1 MKTNLKSLDTLT
13 DLAQKNVDL
22 KRRDVERKTKL
33 VSSQAGSQADLDTAL
48 ATVVTAQLQAEY
60 ATQQRDTT
68 LNQLL
73 GDPNLPLEKYPEYAQ
88 AKAVLD
94 NAQRDF
100 DHTIV
105 RAPMSGTATQVDN
118 IQLGRFVAA
127 GTPVLSVIDDQAPWV
142 EADPKETDLT
152 YLRVGQKATLDVD
165 SFPDDH
171 LHRHRRGSE
180 PRHRC
185 AILDP
190 AAAERDRELGEGRAA
205 RPGANCLRQERRH
218 ETVALRYERERR
230 DRHRPQPAAISV
242 RAGERAKMTA
252 HFASMDPKLRRILI
266 TVCTMTAT
274 VMQAL
279 DTTIANV
286 ALPYMQGSL
295 SASLDQINW
304 VLTSYIVAAAIM
316 TAPIGWLADRFGRKM
331 LFIICVGGFTI
342 ASFLCALAQN
352 IEQMVLFR
360 LLQGMAG
367 AALVPLSQSVL
378 LDAYSAEERGQAMAI
393 WGVGVMLGPIM
404 GPTLGAW
411 LTDNYSWHWVFLIN
425 LPIGVITV
433 LGMMFFMDETKKQ
446 AHLRFDWFGF
456 AALAAGI
463 GSLQLLLDRGE
474 QVGWFDANE
483 IWIEAI
489 VAIVGFYYFF
499 AHSLTAKEPF
509 VRFEMF
515 KDRNFVSGCIFMV
528 VIGVV
533 LFGTMA
539 LVTPFMQNLLGFPIQ
554 TAGFLLGSRGVG
566 TLLTMMVAP
575 RLMRMVQPRYLILC
589 GLLLAGG
596 TLYYM
601 TGFSLDVTKTTI
613 VVTSVIQGIGLGLL
627 FVPIST
633 VAFATLPGHL
643 RTGATAITTL
653 TRNIGSSIGIS
664 MVIAN
669 LTSKTTEM
677 HARLAEQVTPFND
690 ALQMPD
696 VAANLDVHTDAGR
709 ALLDMIVTQQAAMLA
724 YLNDFKLLM
733 ILTLA
738 VIPLVLIIGTVP
750 RTPGAKPEH
759 AAID

>member
-1 MKTNLKSLDTLT
+1 
-13 DLAQKNVDL
+13 
-22 KRRDVERKTKL
+22 
-33 VSSQAGSQADLDTAL
+33 
-48 ATVVTAQLQAEY
+48 
-60 ATQQRDTT
+60 
-68 LNQLL
+68 
-73 GDPNLPLEKYPEYAQ
+73 
-88 AKAVLD
+88 
-94 NAQRDF
+94 
-100 DHTIV
+100 
-105 RAPMSGTATQVDN
+105 
-118 IQLGRFVAA
+118 
-127 GTPVLSVIDDQAPWV
+127 
-142 EADPKETDLT
+142 
-152 YLRVGQKATLDVD
+152 
-165 SFPDDH
+165 
-171 LHRHRRGSE
+171 
-180 PRHRC
+180 
-185 AILDP
+185 
-190 AAAERDRELGEGRAA
+190 
-205 RPGANCLRQERRH
+205 
-218 ETVALRYERERR
+218 
-230 DRHRPQPAAISV
+230 
-242 RAGERAKMTA
+242 MTA
-252 HFASMDPKLRRILI
+252 HFAAMDPKLRRWLLTI
-266 TVCTMTAT
+266 CTMTAT

-316 TAPIGWLADRFGRKM
+316 TAPIGWLADRFGRKI

-367 AALVPLSQSVL
+367 AALVPLSQAVL

-425 LPIGVITV
+425 IPIGIITV
-433 LGMMFFMDETKKQ
+433 LGLLFVMEETKKND
-446 AHLRFDWFGF
+446 HLRFDWFGF
-456 AALAAGI
+456 VALAIGI

-474 QVGWFDANE
+474 QVGWFGATE
-483 IWIEAI
+483 IWTEAI
-489 VAIVGFYYFF
+489 VSAVGFYYFF
-499 AHSLTAKEPF
+499 AHSLTTNEPF

-515 KDRNFVSGCIFMV
+515 KDRNFVSGCLFMV

-539 LVTPFMQNLLGFPIQ
+539 LVTPFMQNLLGYPIQ

-566 TLLTMMVAP
+566 TLLTMIAAP
-575 RLMRMVQPRYLILC
+575 RLMKAVQPRYLILC

-601 TGFSLDVTKTTI
+601 TGFSLNVTQEMI
-613 VVTSVIQGIGLGLL
+613 VVTSVIQGVGLGLL

-633 VAFATLPGHL
+633 VAFATLPNHL

-669 LTSKTTEM
+669 LTSKTTEI
-677 HARLAEQVTPFND
+677 HERLAEQVTPFND

-696 VAANLDVHTDAGR
+696 VAGVVNTATDTGR
-709 ALLDMIVTQQAAMLA
+709 AMLDAIVTQQAAMIA

-733 ILTLA
+733 YLTLA
-738 VIPLVLIIGTVP
+738 MIPMVFIIGKMK
-750 RTPGAKPEH
+750 RTPDAKAETV
-759 AAID
+759 AID